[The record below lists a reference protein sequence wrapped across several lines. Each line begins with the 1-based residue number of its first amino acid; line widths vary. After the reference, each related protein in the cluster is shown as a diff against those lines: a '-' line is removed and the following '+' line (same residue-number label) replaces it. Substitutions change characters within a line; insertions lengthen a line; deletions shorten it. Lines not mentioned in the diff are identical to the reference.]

1 MWRSRSS
8 SLVCGV
14 GELKLSG
21 VKSARINKF
30 VKPTIIAV
38 VGLSLLLIY
47 YYVDPVSSW
56 LAQFMPK
63 CMLKTLTGYDC
74 PSCGIQRALHAVLNG
89 ELRAAF
95 WLNPFLAL
103 ALPYLALLLYVTL
116 SDDRVAQRLK
126 PYVRHR
132 YVAYAYIVLYFV
144 WWILR
149 NTPWWL
155 ELVAGYQ

>member
-1 MWRSRSS
+1 M
-8 SLVCGV
+8 
-14 GELKLSG
+14 
-21 VKSARINKF
+21 KSAKLNKF

-47 YYVDPVSSW
+47 YYIAPVGSW
-56 LAQFMPK
+56 ISRFMPK

-74 PSCGIQRALHAVLNG
+74 PSCGIQRALHALLNG
-89 ELRAAF
+89 EFSEAF

-103 ALPYLALLLYVTL
+103 ALPYLFLLLYASL
-116 SDDRVAQRLK
+116 SSDRVAQKIK

-155 ELVAGYQ
+155 EYVANCQ